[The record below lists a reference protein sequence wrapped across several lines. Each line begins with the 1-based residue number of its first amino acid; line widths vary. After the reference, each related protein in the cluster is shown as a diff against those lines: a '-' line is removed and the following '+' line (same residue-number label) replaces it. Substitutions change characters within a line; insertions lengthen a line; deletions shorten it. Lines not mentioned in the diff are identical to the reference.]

1 MQRIKDLI
9 AFLRLRARGYFPYF
23 GAKIF
28 SPPNSI
34 LFQRVRR
41 EGVFERVVCQ
51 RMQHLTRPDTW
62 LFDVGANLGLMSVF
76 VLANNPKVKVVSIE
90 PSPNS
95 FPYLSKTRETSA
107 FRDRWDVVSKAVSN
121 TKGVVDFVL
130 ADSGNSAFEG
140 MKNTGRVDMTR
151 TISVETIPLD
161 DLWVEFGR
169 PEVSLIKID
178 VEGAECLVLEGAKAL
193 LQQCRP
199 MIILEWTPANL
210 GAYGLAVDHLLTFA
224 SERGYRVFDLET
236 ILPISDTQH
245 LRLLCQLEQENF
257 LLAPIDRAT
266 PTRPLP

>member
-1 MQRIKDLI
+1 MQRIKDHI
-9 AFLRLRARGYFPYF
+9 AHLRLRAKGYFPYF

-41 EGVFERVVCQ
+41 EGVFERVVSQ
-51 RMQHLTRPDTW
+51 RMQHLARPDTW
-62 LFDVGANLGLMSVF
+62 FFDVGANLGLMSVP
-76 VLANNPKVKVVSIE
+76 VLANNPRVKAVSIE

-95 FPYLSKTRETSA
+95 FPYLSKTREASA
-107 FRDRWDVVSKAVSN
+107 FRDRWNVVSKAVSN

-161 DLWVEFGR
+161 DIWVEFGR

-178 VEGAECLVLEGAKAL
+178 VEGAECLVLQGAEAL
-193 LQQCRP
+193 LKQCRP

-210 GAYGLAVDHLLTFA
+210 GAYGLAVEDLLTFA
-224 SERGYRVFDLET
+224 TERGYRLFDLEN
-236 ILPISDTQH
+236 ILPIPDAAH
-245 LRLLCQLEQENF
+245 LRLLCQVRQENF
-257 LLAPIDRAT
+257 LLVPLDRA
-266 PTRPLP
+266 L